1 MDKHNTVF
9 NDQLEL
15 FGLRYITKVAPIP
28 PGPEF
33 VMETQRKLLL
43 SILFEQFLLF
53 DSVVI
58 KLERSNLGLQFIIS
72 VLGIDKV
79 ENLIER
85 GVVKLLLWTPLI
97 VSSIGRKNEDGV
109 LDESVVIGTPPLVAG
124 NYIESDSD
132 PEKNIETALSYFNIS
147 RERKRIFIRKVRDKY
162 LFPKNELTSE
172 ATTII
177 IDSYKNNRLENLGLK
192 YEKEPQNLNVAERG
206 LLQKLGHD
214 VLDTSVLA
222 DMGFKSYNKYSIYD
236 ISESSIRQIE
246 SAMKISDGTSQ
257 IFRIENVPDIKSLVL
272 DNILSF
278 DSVFDLRYK
287 SVAKS
292 YRKWINSVSNNEDA
306 LPITKEYIDALTG
319 KNKFFESSGGKFM
332 KTLGMFGVGAALGA
346 FLGPIS
352 DLGLG
357 LFDTYILDGILKG
370 WNPQMF
376 VDEIRK
382 SQSSNTTE

>member
-1 MDKHNTVF
+1 
-9 NDQLEL
+9 
-15 FGLRYITKVAPIP
+15 
-28 PGPEF
+28 
-33 VMETQRKLLL
+33 MEAQRKILL

-58 KLERSNLGLQFIIS
+58 KLERSNLGLHFLIS
-72 VLGIDKV
+72 ILGIDKV
-79 ENLIER
+79 EYLIEKD
-85 GVVKLLLWTPLI
+85 VIKLLLWTPLI
-97 VSSIGRKNEDGV
+97 FTSIGRKREDGT
-109 LDESVVIGTPPLVAG
+109 LDESVVIGTPPLVSG
-124 NYIESDSD
+124 NYVESDSD
-132 PEKNIETALSYFNIS
+132 PEKNIETALSYFNFS
-147 RERKRIFIRKVRDKY
+147 RERKRTFIRKIRDKY
-162 LFPKNELTSE
+162 LFPKNELTSK

-177 IDSYKNNRLENLGLK
+177 IDAYKNNRLEALGLK
-192 YEKEPQNLNVAERG
+192 YEKDPENLNVTERG
-206 LLQKLGHD
+206 LLQKFGHD

-222 DMGFKSYNKYSIYD
+222 DMGFKSYNKYSIYN
-236 ISESSIRQIE
+236 ISESSIKQIE

-257 IFRIENVPDIKSLVL
+257 IFKIENVPDIKSLVL

-292 YRKWINSVSNNEDA
+292 YRKWINNVSNNEDA
-306 LPITKEYIDALTG
+306 LPITKEYIDAITG
-319 KNKFFESSGGKFM
+319 KHKFFESSGGKFM
-332 KTLGMFGVGAALGA
+332 KILGMFGIGAGLGA

-376 VDEIRK
+376 VDQIRK
-382 SQSSNTTE
+382 SQSSSK

>member
-1 MDKHNTVF
+1 MDKRNTVF

-33 VMETQRKLLL
+33 TMEAQRKILL

-58 KLERSNLGLQFIIS
+58 KLERSNLGLHFLIS
-72 VLGIDKV
+72 ILGIDKV
-79 ENLIER
+79 EYLIEKD
-85 GVVKLLLWTPLI
+85 VIKLLLWTPLI
-97 VSSIGRKNEDGV
+97 VTSIGRKREDGT
-109 LDESVVIGTPPLVAG
+109 LDESVVIGTPPLVSG
-124 NYIESDSD
+124 NYVESDSD
-132 PEKNIETALSYFNIS
+132 PEKNIETALSYFNFS
-147 RERKRIFIRKVRDKY
+147 RERKRTFIRKIRDKY
-162 LFPKNELTSE
+162 LFPKNELTSK

-177 IDSYKNNRLENLGLK
+177 IDAYKNNRLEALGLK
-192 YEKEPQNLNVAERG
+192 YEKDPENLNVTERG
-206 LLQKLGHD
+206 LLQKFGHD

-222 DMGFKSYNKYSIYD
+222 DMGFKSYNKYSIYN
-236 ISESSIRQIE
+236 ISESSIKQIE

-257 IFRIENVPDIKSLVL
+257 IFKIENVPDIKSLVL

-292 YRKWINSVSNNEDA
+292 FRKWINSVSNNEDA
-306 LPITKEYIDALTG
+306 LPITKEYIDAITG
-319 KNKFFESSGGKFM
+319 KHKFFESSGGKFM
-332 KTLGMFGVGAALGA
+332 KILGMFGIGAGLGA

-376 VDEIRK
+376 VDQIRK
-382 SQSSNTTE
+382 SQSSSK

>member
-1 MDKHNTVF
+1 MDKRNTVF

-33 VMETQRKLLL
+33 TMEAQRKILL

-58 KLERSNLGLQFIIS
+58 KLERSNLGLHFLIS
-72 VLGIDKV
+72 ILGIDKV
-79 ENLIER
+79 EYLIEKD
-85 GVVKLLLWTPLI
+85 VIKLLLWTPLI
-97 VSSIGRKNEDGV
+97 VTSIGRKREDGT
-109 LDESVVIGTPPLVAG
+109 LDESVVIGTPPLVSG
-124 NYIESDSD
+124 NYVESDSD
-132 PEKNIETALSYFNIS
+132 PEKNIETALSYFNFS
-147 RERKRIFIRKVRDKY
+147 RERKRTFIRKIRDKY
-162 LFPKNELTSE
+162 LFPKNELTSK

-177 IDSYKNNRLENLGLK
+177 IDAYKNNRLEALGLK
-192 YEKEPQNLNVAERG
+192 YEKDPENLNVTERG
-206 LLQKLGHD
+206 LLQKFGHD

-222 DMGFKSYNKYSIYD
+222 DMGFKSYNKYSIYN
-236 ISESSIRQIE
+236 ISESSIKQIE

-257 IFRIENVPDIKSLVL
+257 IFKIENVPDIKSLVL

-292 YRKWINSVSNNEDA
+292 YRKWINNVSNNEDA
-306 LPITKEYIDALTG
+306 LPITKEYIDAITG
-319 KNKFFESSGGKFM
+319 KHKFFESSGGKFM
-332 KTLGMFGVGAALGA
+332 KILGMFGIGAGLGA

-376 VDEIRK
+376 VDQIRK
-382 SQSSNTTE
+382 SQSSSK